1 MDVELTVTPLIV
13 LGDGDRIIY
22 KNAAAKKLLPFC
34 RKGTTINRYLS
45 YTGESRYL
53 ELVRQ
58 SEGCAIIELSESLGR
73 CYRAL
78 TVRRDGVVVMTFLP
92 ILQGGAKD
100 VLAEYA
106 ETLSFAASDG
116 IMDFVLRSSD
126 FVDRPAVPRP
136 PPHGIIREEIRRSTS
151 SPVKYAR
158 GPPVCRCRSR
168 ARSSALPSHFPRDS
182 HC

>member
-1 MDVELTVTPLIV
+1 MDVELTVTPIIV

-126 FVDRPAVPRP
+126 FVDRPAPAAAWNYT
-136 PPHGIIREEIRRSTS
+136 RRNTS